1 MTARVVRGCLYGLS
15 SLSEKARKSNNCL
28 QMSLRRR
35 QFLLSYFKTL
45 SVDPGGVLNHPAW
58 QTGPYP
64 AKLSR
69 QGSSTCEHVKMFL
82 LNWNSHFVS

>member
-45 SVDPGGVLNHPAW
+45 SVDPGGAFK
-58 QTGPYP
+58 TGPYP

-82 LNWNSHFVS
+82 FWNSHFVY